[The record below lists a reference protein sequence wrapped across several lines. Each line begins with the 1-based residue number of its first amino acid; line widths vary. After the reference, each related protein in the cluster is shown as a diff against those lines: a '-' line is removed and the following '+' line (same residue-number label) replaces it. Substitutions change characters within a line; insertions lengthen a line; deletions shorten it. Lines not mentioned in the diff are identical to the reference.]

1 LIPAR
6 FISDIHFF
14 CHRQKSTF
22 HFFCLS
28 SIANGENACMCI
40 RDLSV
45 CNNRGLHHL
54 LIASCP
60 IMPNDY
66 HIYFN
71 TIQSFFPVGQ
81 NPYLPTSLTPPFFPP
96 PPVPQKDRIRLV
108 PFFFFFFGSTK
119 PPNDSFGHFYPRRP
133 GIASSALPNRVSTVS
148 DLWDLPPPR
157 FARRAFAVPIAS
169 SVANVAGR
177 RDPRYST
184 LLPGARRWEI
194 ANRDSNQ

>member
-1 LIPAR
+1 MGKMLV
-6 FISDIHFF
+6 
-14 CHRQKSTF
+14 CVYETY
-22 HFFCLS
+22 
-28 SIANGENACMCI
+28 
-40 RDLSV
+40 LSV
-45 CNNRGLHHL
+45 TIGDFTIYLSHHVLSCQTTTISTLIQSNHSFLSDKSIPSLHHSL
-54 LIASCP
+54 PHSSLHLPYHKKTGSALALFLI
-60 IMPNDY
+60 
-66 HIYFN
+66 
-71 TIQSFFPVGQ
+71 
-81 NPYLPTSLTPPFFPP
+81 
-96 PPVPQKDRIRLV
+96 KK
-108 PFFFFFFGSTK
+108 FGSTK